1 MKESD
6 ELDIESVILDTE
18 LLVKYGMPERG
29 IAALEQAVEERPES
43 LRLREKLVELYR
55 ERGLSEL
62 AANQC
67 MALASLYVKASDL
80 EQANRCLLEAREL
93 NPKAGVTIQLQEV
106 KRLEQ
111 ARARHHASAHAA
123 PTTRPTLAGSLSDFS
138 IFDMVQ
144 LLENNRLTGILTLE
158 KDEENKGRIYFTE
171 GLIVNAA
178 HGESAGMEA
187 FKQLVQNANNGYF
200 DFEKSEVGF
209 AQVIQSTSNTSLI
222 LDLLREY
229 DEEHRFDNLSEDE
242 F

>member
-6 ELDIESVILDTE
+6 ELDIESVILDAE
-18 LLVKYGMPERG
+18 LLVKYSMPERG

-43 LRLREKLVELYR
+43 IRLREKLAALYR
-55 ERGLSEL
+55 ERGMSEL

-67 MALASLYVKASDL
+67 MALASLYIKARDL

-93 NPKAGVTIQLQEV
+93 NPKAGVMIQLQEV

-111 ARARHHASAHAA
+111 VRSRHHAPANSG
-123 PTTRPTLAGSLSDFS
+123 PSTRSTLAGSLSDFS

-144 LLENNRLTGILTLE
+144 LLENNHLTGILTIE
-158 KDEENKGRIYFTE
+158 KDETQTGQIYLTE

-178 HGESAGMEA
+178 LGESSGMEA
-187 FKQLVQNANNGYF
+187 FRLLVQDASSGYF
-200 DFEKSEVGF
+200 DFEKSAVGF

-229 DEEHRFDNLSEDE
+229 DEDHRFDSLSEDE